1 MRSALIQFDEKAR
14 VSCVYV
20 MSDTEEQQ
28 HTVEAGLERLLNGF
42 HWGWFKRLLRPLR
55 RGEPCC

>member
-42 HWGWFKRLLRPLR
+42 HWG
-55 RGEPCC
+55 